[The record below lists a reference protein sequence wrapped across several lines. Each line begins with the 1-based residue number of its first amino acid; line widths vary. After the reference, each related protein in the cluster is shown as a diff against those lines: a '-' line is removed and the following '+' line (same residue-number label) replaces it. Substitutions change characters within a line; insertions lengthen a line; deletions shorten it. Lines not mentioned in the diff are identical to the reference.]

1 MERFYIKHITA
12 TGEKVEF
19 SEVTFQDG
27 VNIVYG
33 PANSGKSYIIKSIN
47 FMFAGDI
54 PFTKQST
61 GYDTIS
67 MLMESTEGHAIS
79 MTRKIVDG
87 KSGETGSGTVDV
99 VSNVPEID
107 SGEYSISKL
116 EYSDLLLRLFGIP
129 EHHSIIATEDFD
141 VQNLTI
147 RQMMHLFYIDE
158 DFIFRTGTAFDAP
171 KYKKINASLA
181 IIRFFLTGDD
191 LMEMVPAE
199 SKEERERKANQK
211 AGVIFYLN
219 QKISDLTKRKAAL
232 EEKMA
237 QGQDIDIEGK
247 LADIVIR
254 AEQVEEQISKAS
266 AESRALMK
274 QIYDVSSKLE
284 EARFLRERYDAL
296 GSQYQSDLKRL
307 RFLQD
312 GEHKKNDI
320 TRAVVCPFCNHDMSD
335 VPEAEESYLEAS
347 GIEMSKIEFQL
358 EDLKK
363 VRSRNESKIQQLES
377 MIEEL
382 NIQNEKMVAMIQREL
397 KPYAAELR
405 EQIETYQTIL
415 DTRKELYAI
424 DSMAAEL
431 NTDVWEKENDEEST
445 VQKFSG
451 RKVISQETWK
461 ALSDAFNQ
469 MVKDCGYPNQPESRI
484 NIDTVDAVV
493 GSKFK
498 KDEGKGY
505 RAFLNT
511 IMLFNLMK
519 HLENHALYAPH
530 LLVLD
535 SPILSLKEK
544 KYKISEKEKAT
555 PGMRTSLFQYIV
567 NHCGSNQIIIAEN
580 EIPEDVSYDGVKIQ
594 EFTLDPNSGRF
605 GFLKS
610 VRE

>member
-1 MERFYIKHITA
+1 
-12 TGEKVEF
+12 
-19 SEVTFQDG
+19 
-27 VNIVYG
+27 
-33 PANSGKSYIIKSIN
+33 
-47 FMFAGDI
+47 
-54 PFTKQST
+54 
-61 GYDTIS
+61 
-67 MLMESTEGHAIS
+67 MLMESTEGHEIS
-79 MTRKIVDG
+79 MTRKIVDS
-87 KSGETGSGTVDV
+87 KNGETGAGTVEV
-99 VSNVPEID
+99 VSNVPGIESD
-107 SGEYSISKL
+107 EYSISKL
-116 EYSDLLLRLFGIP
+116 EYSDLLLKLIGIP
-129 EHHSIIATEDFD
+129 KHHSIIATEDFD

-158 DFIFRTGTAFDAP
+158 DYIFRAGTAFDAR

-191 LMEMVPAE
+191 LMEMVPEE

-211 AGVIFYLN
+211 TGVLAYLN
-219 QKISDLTKRKAAL
+219 QKIADLTKRKAEL
-232 EEKMA
+232 EEKIA
-237 QGQDIDIEGK
+237 KGQDIDIEGK
-247 LADIVIR
+247 LAEIMSR
-254 AEQVEEQISKAS
+254 ADEVEEQISKAS
-266 AESRALMK
+266 AESRSLMK
-274 QIYDVSSKLE
+274 QIYEVSSKLE

-307 RFLQD
+307 RFIQD
-312 GEHKKNDI
+312 AENKKKDI
-320 TRAVVCPFCNHDMSD
+320 KRAVVCPFCNHDMSD
-335 VPEAEESYLEAS
+335 VPDAEESYLEAS

-358 EDLKK
+358 EDLRK
-363 VRSRNESKIQQLES
+363 VRAGNETKIEQLES
-377 MIEEL
+377 MIEDL
-382 NIQNEKMVAMIQREL
+382 NKQNEKMVSMIQKEL
-397 KPYAAELR
+397 KPYAVELR
-405 EQIETYQTIL
+405 HQIEVYQTIL

-431 NTDVWEKENDEEST
+431 NTDVWEKENDEESS

-451 RKVISQETWK
+451 RKVIAQDTWK
-461 ALSDAFNQ
+461 ALSDSFNQ
-469 MVKDCGYPNQPESRI
+469 MVKDCGYPNSPESRI

-519 HLENHALYAPH
+519 YLEDHALCAPH

-567 NHCGSNQIIIAEN
+567 NHCGENQIIIAEN
-580 EIPEDVSYDGVKIQ
+580 EIPEDVVYEGVRLQ
-594 EFTLDPNSGRF
+594 EFTLKPDRGRY